1 MARTGKPARRNGAK
15 SGGGNNAP
23 SGLYPAKGGGPND
36 YVYLT
41 TSRANPEHWSRLM
54 KLIGREEL
62 IEDPRFATGDLR
74 VKNEKELDAIIG
86 EWTRQHDKREAM
98 EKLIAVGVPSGAV
111 FDTMELQNEP
121 TFEER
126 GIMQTVH
133 HHNGDYKMATWPV
146 RIDGKT
152 VRLKPRRR
160 SAAIAPRYCRTGS
173 ASAPARS
180 RACAATACSEVESPH
195 IGPLPASQGEGGT
208 RAAGGRGAAAA
219 QKS

>member
-1 MARTGKPARRNGAK
+1 MIHYMRTCFATMARTGRPARRNGAK

-23 SGLYPAKGGGPND
+23 SGLYPPKGGGPND

-62 IEDPRFATGDLR
+62 IDDPRFATGDAR

-86 EWTRQHDKREAM
+86 EWTHQHDKREAM
-98 EKLIAVGVPSGAV
+98 EQLIAVGVPSGAV

-121 TFEER
+121 SFEER

-146 RIDGKT
+146 RVDGRT
-152 VRLKPRRR
+152 VRLKGSPALGAD
-160 SAAIAPRYCRTGS
+160 SA
-173 ASAPARS
+173 
-180 RACAATACSEVESPH
+180 EVLNNWLG
-195 IGPLPASQGEGGT
+195 IGAGEVKALRQEGVI
-208 RAAGGRGAAAA
+208 
-219 QKS
+219 